1 MSSSNCT
8 RSTGH
13 RVRAHGDSLT
23 SRDGLALP
31 TRAWLPEDPGEVRAA
46 LVLVHG
52 LCEHIGRYDG
62 LATRLAAEGYA
73 VHGYDERG
81 HGAAEGPRAQ
91 VDRFEQLVDD
101 LGDFVAR
108 VRAAHPDRPLVVFG
122 HSLGGVVALRAV
134 QTGVVVPDALL
145 LSSPA
150 LCVSGD
156 LPGWLQGLLTRLAGP
171 FPDLPTKPVDASAL
185 SRDPAVVE
193 AYRQDPA
200 VFHGPVKARMATEL
214 VRAGAAALADAQA
227 SADARASVDAAAGDG
242 YVDVPVLIVHGRQ
255 DRIADPGASATLHRA
270 LAGRDATLE
279 LYDDGPHELFN
290 DPLRERVL
298 DDVLSWLE
306 TRLDG
311 RPDGRLG

>member
-1 MSSSNCT
+1 MWSSNCT

-52 LCEHIGRYDG
+52 LGEHIGRYDG

-185 SRDPAVVE
+185 SRDPAVVQ

-200 VFHGPVKARMATEL
+200 VFHGPVKARIATEL
-214 VRAGAAALADAQA
+214 VRAGAAALADGHVGA
-227 SADARASVDAAAGDG
+227 
-242 YVDVPVLIVHGRQ
+242 PVLIVHGRQ

-270 LAGRDATLE
+270 MAGRDATLE

-298 DDVLSWLE
+298 GDVLGWLE